1 MTELEIEPFAVV
13 KGRETGAARPFVL
26 HILLTAVRQLWR
38 AEGSRALAE

>member
-1 MTELEIEPFAVV
+1 MSELEIEPVVVV
-13 KGRETGAARPFVL
+13 KGMENAAARPFVL